1 MKRGQQIDKHAWRS
15 IAWLG
20 VLLRCITATQAG
32 MESDPA
38 DGPDVGA
45 AVEAMYGE
53 LLAGPRGVGEP
64 GGAGPGG
71 PTAAGT
77 PEGAAALDAGIRDL
91 RARHVAYIHQA
102 HHGLGK
108 VRAQQGTTVGFW
120 A

>member
-1 MKRGQQIDKHAWRS
+1 
-15 IAWLG
+15 
-20 VLLRCITATQAG
+20 